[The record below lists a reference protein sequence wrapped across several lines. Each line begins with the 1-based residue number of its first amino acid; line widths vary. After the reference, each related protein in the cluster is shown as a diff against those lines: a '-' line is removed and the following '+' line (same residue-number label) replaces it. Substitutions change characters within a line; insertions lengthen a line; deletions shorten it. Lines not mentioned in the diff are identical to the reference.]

1 MCMCD
6 GTLALALPLPLH
18 ALAPV
23 PLTLPSPPLSLSLAS
38 LSLLAVGPM
47 PHDHVPVERLG
58 VAESD
63 KSALPT
69 VLPAAGEGA
78 DDLDIA
84 RKAPAARANVERVHV
99 GLFVTLTEV
108 AFRLH
113 SHTTAVPMRR

>member
-1 MCMCD
+1 
-6 GTLALALPLPLH
+6 
-18 ALAPV
+18 
-23 PLTLPSPPLSLSLAS
+23 
-38 LSLLAVGPM
+38 M

-84 RKAPAARANVERVHV
+84 GIALAARANVARVHTS
-99 GLFVTLTEV
+99 GCLRKRILTEEFLLPGKECSV
-108 AFRLH
+108 CLKSFFLF
-113 SHTTAVPMRR
+113 SHKNMLPEAGASPVQRCDRRVP